1 MADERHEWLD
11 GDAAERLLRGEEV
24 EPGDERAR
32 AEADRLTALLR
43 SLGPA
48 EPATTELPG
57 EEAALA
63 AFRKARPEGT
73 AYDGEALGVVRVGRV
88 AELPGAPRRR
98 RFAPVRLGL
107 AAALAC
113 CAIGGVAVA
122 AGTGVL
128 PGPFASDG
136 QDPVP
141 ASTVSAA
148 VTPGPVAT
156 SPTHSLPPG
165 SPSPDRAVPSF
176 GTPAPGDPTHR
187 ASPGG
192 AATGGTSDPGR
203 KDPDPT
209 SGPGGDEGGA
219 GGSDG
224 NRWLARTTEACR
236 EYRSGKLDSNKRR
249 DLESEAHGSAALKG
263 FCDLVLDGKPGKSNG
278 GGGTGSGGSGG
289 DGHGGGKGGG
299 RGNGDGESPGNK
311 YGGGGG
317 GKQSSVGPRPGRLLD
332 WFKPAT
338 LGPAVSH

>member
-11 GDAAERLLRGEEV
+11 RDAAERLLRGEGV

-43 SLGPA
+43 SLGPSA
-48 EPATTELPG
+48 SATTELPG

-63 AFRKARPEGT
+63 AFRKARPEG
-73 AYDGEALGVVRVGRV
+73 AAQNGEALGVVRVGRV

-128 PGPFASDG
+128 PGPFAFDE
-136 QDPVP
+136 QDPAP

-148 VTPGPVAT
+148 VSPDPVAT
-156 SPTHSLPPG
+156 SPTYSLPPG
-165 SPSPDRAVPSF
+165 SPSPDRAVPSS
-176 GTPAPGDPTHR
+176 GAPTPGDPTHP
-187 ASPGG
+187 ASPEGPG
-192 AATGGTSDPGR
+192 PAAGGTSDPGR
-203 KDPDPT
+203 RGGDPT
-209 SGPGGDEGGA
+209 GGPGGDEGGA
-219 GGSDG
+219 GGSNG
-224 NRWLARTTEACR
+224 KQWLARTTEACR
-236 EYRSGKLDSNKRR
+236 EYRSGRLDTNKRR

-263 FCDLVLDGKPGKSNG
+263 FCDLVLDGKPGKSD

-289 DGHGGGKGGG
+289 DGHGGKGGG
-299 RGNGDGESPGNK
+299 RGDGDAESPGNK

-317 GKQSSVGPRPGRLLD
+317 GKQSSVVPHPGKVLD
-332 WFKPAT
+332 WFKPGA
-338 LGPAVSH
+338 LGPAVRP

>member
-11 GDAAERLLRGEEV
+11 REAAERLLRGEGV

-43 SLGPA
+43 SLGPT

-63 AFRKARPEGT
+63 AFRKARPEG
-73 AYDGEALGVVRVGRV
+73 AADNGEALGVVRVGRV
-88 AELPGAPRRR
+88 AQLPESPRRR

-128 PGPFASDG
+128 PGPFASDEH
-136 QDPVP
+136 DPAP

-156 SPTHSLPPG
+156 SPSHSLPPG
-165 SPSPDRAVPSF
+165 SPSPDRAAPSS
-176 GTPAPGDPTHR
+176 GAPTPGDPTR
-187 ASPGG
+187 PASPSGP
-192 AATGGTSDPGR
+192 ATGGTSDPGR
-203 KDPDPT
+203 KDGT
-209 SGPGGDEGGA
+209 QPGGDPGEGEGDAGGA
-219 GGSDG
+219 AAGGQ
-224 NRWLARTTEACR
+224 WLARTTEACR
-236 EYRSGKLDSNKRR
+236 EYRSGKLDTAKRR

-263 FCDLVLDGKPGKSNG
+263 FCDLVLDGRPGKSG
-278 GGGTGSGGSGG
+278 SAAGSGGNGPG
-289 DGHGGGKGGG
+289 GGG
-299 RGNGDGESPGNK
+299 RGNGKGKGDGDSPEHK

-317 GKQSSVGPRPGRLLD
+317 GKQSSVVPHPGKLLD
-332 WFKPAT
+332 WLRPGA